1 MSDITI
7 GALRVPAVRGFRS
20 EVFGRLKRDR
30 LASLGFLIVLTV
42 TLTSIFAPVV
52 APDDPVEMRPA
63 ERYASPSRDHLLGTD
78 FFGRDILSRLLYG
91 GRVSLLVGLGTVA
104 INGALGLPLG
114 LLAGYL
120 GGRVDTVI
128 MRVADTLIVFPTLIF
143 AMALMAIRGVGLLE
157 LIIAL
162 TFKGWTPLARLVRS
176 EAIAVREREFVQA
189 ARAIGANQARII
201 IKHVLPNSLSAFVVY
216 ATLGITTPILAE
228 AALSF
233 LGLGIQPP
241 AISWGQMISQERN
254 YMQLAWWPVTFP
266 GLIIAITVLGFNLLG
281 DGLRDALDPRLK

>member
-1 MSDITI
+1 MSDVAV
-7 GALRVPAVRGFRS
+7 GSLRVPMVRGFRS
-20 EVFGRLKRDR
+20 EVFARLRRDR
-30 LASLGFLIVLTV
+30 LAFAGLVIIVVITLGSL
-42 TLTSIFAPVV
+42 FAPLA
-52 APDDPVEMRPA
+52 APHDPLEMRPA
-63 ERYASPSRDHLLGTD
+63 ERYAPPSRAHPLGTD
-78 FFGRDILSRLLYG
+78 FFGRDIVSRLMYG
-91 GRVSLLVGLGTVA
+91 GRVSLLIGLATVS

-143 AMALMAIRGVGLLE
+143 AMALMAVRGVGLLE
-157 LIIAL
+157 LVIAL

-176 EAIAVREREFVQA
+176 EALAIREREFVQA
-189 ARAIGANQARII
+189 ARAIGASHARII
-201 IKHVLPNSLSAFVVY
+201 VRHVLPNSLSAFVVY

-266 GLIIAITVLGFNLLG
+266 GVVIALTVLGFNLLG

>member
-1 MSDITI
+1 MSDIAVGT
-7 GALRVPAVRGFRS
+7 LRVPAVRGFRS
-20 EVFGRLKRDR
+20 EVVGRLRRDR
-30 LASLGFLIVLTV
+30 LAVAGLLIVMVITV
-42 TLTSIFAPVV
+42 ASAFAPLV
-52 APDDPVEMRPA
+52 APDDPLEMRPA
-63 ERYASPSRDHLLGTD
+63 ERYAPPSRRHLIGTD

-91 GRVSLLVGLGTVA
+91 GRVTLLVGLGTVTINCA
-104 INGALGLPLG
+104 IGLPMG

-176 EAIAVREREFVQA
+176 EALAVREREFVQA
-189 ARAIGANQARII
+189 ARAIGASHAQII
-201 IKHVLPNSLSAFVVY
+201 TRHILPNSLSAFVVY

-266 GLIIAITVLGFNLLG
+266 GLVIAVTVLGFNLLG

>member
-1 MSDITI
+1 MSDI
-7 GALRVPAVRGFRS
+7 AVSEFHVPVSRGFGS
-20 EVFGRLKRDR
+20 EVIARLKRDR
-30 LASLGFLIVLTV
+30 LASTGLMIVLV
-42 TLTSIFAPVV
+42 ITLASAFAPLI
-52 APDDPVEMRPA
+52 APDDPTTMRPGD
-63 ERYASPSRDHLLGTD
+63 RYAAPSRDHLLGTD
-78 FFGRDILSRLLYG
+78 FFGRDIFSRLLFG
-91 GRVSLLVGLGTVA
+91 GRVSLLVGLGTVT
-104 INGALGLPLG
+104 INGLLGLPLG

-128 MRVADTLIVFPTLIF
+128 MRLADTLIVFPTLIF

-157 LIIAL
+157 LIVAL

-176 EAIAVREREFVQA
+176 EALAIREREYVQA
-189 ARAIGANQARII
+189 ARAVGASHARMIAR
-201 IKHVLPNSLSAFVVY
+201 HVLPNSLSAFVVY

-266 GLIIAITVLGFNLLG
+266 GVIIGLTVLGFNLLG

>member
-1 MSDITI
+1 MNDTAVTAI
-7 GALRVPAVRGFRS
+7 RVPAMRGFRS
-20 EVFGRLKRDR
+20 SVLGRLWRDR
-30 LASLGFLIVLTV
+30 LASAGIVIILLVALG
-42 TLTSIFAPVV
+42 SIFAPIL
-52 APDDPVEMRPA
+52 APDDPSEMRPA
-63 ERYASPSRDHLLGTD
+63 ERYAPPSRRHLLGTD

-91 GRVSLLVGLGTVA
+91 GRISLLIGLGAVTINSA
-104 INGALGLPLG
+104 IGLPLG
-114 LLAGYL
+114 LIAGYV

-143 AMALMAIRGVGLLE
+143 AMALMALRGVGLLE
-157 LIIAL
+157 LIVAL

-189 ARAIGANQARII
+189 ARAVGASHARVIFQ
-201 IKHVLPNSLSAFVVY
+201 HVLPNSLSAFVVY

-266 GLIIAITVLGFNLLG
+266 GVIIALTVLGFNLVG
-281 DGLRDALDPRLK
+281 DALRDALDPRLR

>member
-1 MSDITI
+1 M
-7 GALRVPAVRGFRS
+7 
-20 EVFGRLKRDR
+20 GRLRKDR
-30 LASLGFLIVLTV
+30 LAFAGFIIICIISAASVL
-42 TLTSIFAPVV
+42 APLA
-52 APDDPVEMRPA
+52 APHDPVEMRPV
-63 ERYASPSRDHLLGTD
+63 ERYAPPSPAHPLGTD
-78 FFGRDILSRLLYG
+78 FFGRDILSRLVFG
-91 GRVSLLVGLGTVA
+91 GRVSLLIGLATVA

-128 MRVADTLIVFPTLIF
+128 MRIADTLIVFPTLIF
-143 AMALMAIRGVGLLE
+143 AMALMAVRGVGLLE

-176 EAIAVREREFVQA
+176 EALAIREREFVQA
-189 ARAIGANQARII
+189 ARAIGASHARII
-201 IKHVLPNSLSAFVVY
+201 VRHVLPNSLSAFVVY

-266 GLIIAITVLGFNLLG
+266 GIVIALTVLGFNLLG
-281 DGLRDALDPRLK
+281 DGLRDALDPRLR

>member
-1 MSDITI
+1 MSDVAVGT
-7 GALRVPAVRGFRS
+7 LRLPQVRGFS
-20 EVFGRLKRDR
+20 SAVVGRLRKDR
-30 LASLGFLIVLTV
+30 LAFAGLIIILIISVASVL
-42 TLTSIFAPVV
+42 APIV
-52 APDDPVEMRPA
+52 APHDPVEMRPV
-63 ERYASPSRDHLLGTD
+63 ERYAPPSPAHPLGTD
-78 FFGRDILSRLLYG
+78 FFGRDILSRLMYG
-91 GRVSLLVGLGTVA
+91 GRVSLLIGLATVA

-143 AMALMAIRGVGLLE
+143 AMALMAVRGVGLLE

-176 EAIAVREREFVQA
+176 EALAIREREFVQA
-189 ARAIGANQARII
+189 ARAIGASHARII
-201 IKHVLPNSLSAFVVY
+201 VRHVLPNSLSAFIVY

-254 YMQLAWWPVTFP
+254 YMQLVWWPVTFP
-266 GLIIAITVLGFNLLG
+266 GIVIALTVLGFNLLG
-281 DGLRDALDPRLK
+281 DGLRDALDPRLR